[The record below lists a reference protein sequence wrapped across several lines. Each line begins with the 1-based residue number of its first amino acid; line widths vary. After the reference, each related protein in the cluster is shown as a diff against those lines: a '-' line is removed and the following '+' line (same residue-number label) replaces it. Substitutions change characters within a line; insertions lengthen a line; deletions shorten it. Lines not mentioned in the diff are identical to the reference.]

1 MSPRDWHYRKAFKQK
16 KTLLYKTLNIL
27 KQNKTKTE
35 NTKRIKRAENVD
47 YKVNIKKN
55 IFVFFKVMVKY
66 LRQK

>member
-35 NTKRIKRAENVD
+35 NTKRIKMAENVD
-47 YKVNIKKN
+47 YISKYKEKYFR
-55 IFVFFKVMVKY
+55 IF
-66 LRQK
+66 